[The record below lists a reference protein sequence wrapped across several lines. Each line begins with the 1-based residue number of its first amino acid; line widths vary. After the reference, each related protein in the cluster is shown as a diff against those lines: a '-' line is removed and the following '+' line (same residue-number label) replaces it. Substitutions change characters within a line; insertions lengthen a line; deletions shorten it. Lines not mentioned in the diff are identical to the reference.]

1 MSNRFLLSCAALTLA
16 ASLGH
21 DAVAQPFSAPAA
33 PACVPKKAR
42 QADALLAGKIAAA
55 DRSIAAGKPGTW
67 TALADLAQY
76 SCAVTGDR
84 LPADAAFRR
93 CFRECT
99 DEREIYFAHW
109 FYAQML
115 ERFGDLLGAENQYL
129 AALQSRDDPE
139 NAYTAYMSYATML
152 ERQGRTRD
160 ALDVLDRFAGDWSYR
175 SPPMQRKLALMRELG
190 MDTRVEEEA
199 AKQRPDSDLARTRAD
214 APPMSAIP
222 VERNPLAQA
231 AYGRTIEVIGNAWIE
246 PAQGA
251 GATAPQPG
259 HLRYHRASMPDPR
272 TFARSVELTP
282 GQRFVVV
289 VNLGESGCRVAVGD
303 ARYDLEEC
311 PWRSGRADAS
321 LFRIV
326 EERTPLPPPLVVRPM
341 PPLPV
346 GPSPQSVPAPLW
358 SVWQTMYRSF
368 AEFER
373 RGEPAYAESVLG
385 QSAGLTPAEAAQV
398 RAAGQEYV
406 RQIERIDAD
415 ARRQI
420 AERFGPLRP
429 DGGRGPDPTGRDP
442 SPPLVIDGTTL
453 PDGKTLQEVLADEG
467 FIARLDSQKEALL
480 RAHLADL
487 RRAISAEKVAS
498 LERVV
503 QQQIAPG
510 VRSVTRAGPP
520 VAMPPGQPPPGQ

>member
-1 MSNRFLLSCAALTLA
+1 MTNRFLLACAALTLA
-16 ASLGH
+16 AGAKL
-21 DAVAQPFSAPAA
+21 DAVAQPFAPPPA
-33 PACVPKKAR
+33 PACVAPKNTA
-42 QADALLAGKIAAA
+42 QADALLADKIAAA
-55 DRSIAAGKPGTW
+55 DRSIDAGKPGTW

-76 SCAVTGDR
+76 ACAVTGDR

-93 CFRECT
+93 CFRDCA
-99 DEREIYFAHW
+99 DERDIYFARW
-109 FYAQML
+109 VYAQTL

-152 ERQGRTRD
+152 DRHGRTRD
-160 ALDVLDRFAGDWSYR
+160 ALDVLNRFAGNWSYR
-175 SPPMQRKLALMRELG
+175 SPTMQLKLSLMRALG
-190 MDTRVEEEA
+190 MDTRAEEDA
-199 AKQRPDSDLARTRAD
+199 AQRRPDTDLVRTRTD
-214 APPMSAIP
+214 APPLSAIP

-231 AYGRTIEVIGNAWIE
+231 ASGRTIEVIGTAWIE
-246 PAQGA
+246 PAANGGA
-251 GATAPQPG
+251 SLPG
-259 HLRYHRASMPDPR
+259 RLLYRRASGPDPSA
-272 TFARSVELTP
+272 FAGSVELEP

-289 VNLGESGCRVAVGD
+289 VDLGVSGCRVAVGD

-311 PWRSGRADAS
+311 PWRTGRADAS
-321 LFRIV
+321 LFRVV
-326 EERTPLPPPLVVRPM
+326 EERTPLPPPLVVRPT

-358 SVWQTMYRSF
+358 SVWQSMYRSF

-373 RGEPAYAESVLG
+373 RGEPAYSE

-420 AERFGPLRP
+420 AERFGPSRP
-429 DGGRGPDPTGRDP
+429 DGGRGPDPARSDP
-442 SPPLVIDGTTL
+442 SPPLTIDPTTL
-453 PDGKTLQEVLADEG
+453 PDGKMLREVLAEEG
-467 FIARLDSQKEALL
+467 VIARLDSQKEALL

-487 RRAISAEKVAS
+487 GRAISAEKVAS
-498 LERVV
+498 LERIV
-503 QQQIAPG
+503 QRQIAPG

-520 VAMPPGQPPPGQ
+520 VPRPPSGQPPNVQ